1 METLDK
7 LGMQE
12 SIGLILAVTQ
22 YSGDMEPEE
31 AISFSQ
37 AGTPVEQQRHQ
48 PTHKT
53 FITKFILSTRNA
65 GMKDGVETE
74 GMTNQ

>member
-1 METLDK
+1 MGVTLA
-7 LGMQE
+7 LTHY
-12 SIGLILAVTQ
+12 I
-22 YSGDMEPEE
+22 GDMEPKM

-53 FITKFILSTRNA
+53 FIPKFILSTRNA
-65 GMKDGVETE
+65 GRKDGVETE
-74 GMTNQ
+74 GMDKQ